1 MLGACGVARMVD
13 GAMAFTETV
22 ENEVLPPEGSGTVKW
37 FDPNKGYGFIKLPD
51 GKDVFLH
58 VKELRKSGITGLNDG
73 AVVSFK
79 FNKNTKGKGLFATE
93 IKVLP
98 GKAV

>member
-1 MLGACGVARMVD
+1 MLGACGVVRMVD
-13 GAMAFTETV
+13 GAVA
-22 ENEVLPPEGSGTVKW
+22 EVLPTEGTGSVKW
-37 FDPNKGYGFIKLPD
+37 FDPNKGYGFIKLSD

-79 FNKNTKGKGLFATE
+79 FNQNAKGKGLFATE

>member
-1 MLGACGVARMVD
+1 MSDVAV
-13 GAMAFTETV
+13 AVQAAE
-22 ENEVLPPEGSGTVKW
+22 SGTGSIKW
-37 FDPNKGYGFIKLPD
+37 YDPQKGYGFIELPD
-51 GKDVFLH
+51 GKGDVFLH

-79 FNKNTKGKGLFATE
+79 FNKGSKGNGLFATE

>member
-1 MLGACGVARMVD
+1 V
-13 GAMAFTETV
+13 TESV
-22 ENEVLPPEGSGTVKW
+22 EEGEGHGLIKW
-37 FDPNKGYGFIKLPD
+37 YDPNKGYGFIKLPD

-79 FNKNTKGKGLFATE
+79 FNQSPKGKGLFATE

-98 GKAV
+98 GKAPNG